1 MRRVYLDHAATTP
14 MDPAVAEVYTGHA
27 TGVFGNASSLH
38 QWGAAAHNALEEAR
52 EQVAA
57 LIGAHAREIIF
68 TSGGTE
74 SDNMAIR
81 GTAYQWRE
89 RGRHII
95 TSAIEHHAV
104 LHTCQALE
112 REGFEV
118 TYLPVDRAGFVDP
131 ADVRRAI
138 RPDTI
143 LVTIMMANNEVG
155 TIEPVAEIAALTR
168 AAGITF
174 HTDAVQAVGKIPVD
188 VERLGIDLLS
198 ISAHKLYGPKGVGA
212 LYIRQGVHIAPILF
226 GGEHERRL
234 RPGTQNVPGAAAFAA
249 AASMAGRRLA
259 EDARVQAGLRDRLLD
274 GIMSTVPDAEV
285 TGSRYDRLPNHA
297 SVLIAGV
304 DGSALLAGLDMAGIA
319 ASAGSACTAGA
330 VEPSHVLAAMGL
342 LREGDF
348 AALRLTVGRS
358 TTVEDIDY
366 VLAVLP
372 GLVDRLRRHTRP

>member
-14 MDPAVAEVYTGHA
+14 LDPTVAEVYTRHA

-74 SDNMAIR
+74 SDNLAIR
-81 GTAYQWRE
+81 GTAYQWRN

-104 LHTCQALE
+104 LHTCQDLE
-112 REGFEV
+112 QEGFEV
-118 TYLPVDRAGFVDP
+118 TYLPVDREGFVDP
-131 ADVRRAI
+131 EDVRKAI

-143 LVTIMMANNEVG
+143 LITIMMANNEIG
-155 TIEPVAEIAALTR
+155 TIEPVAEIAALAR

-188 VERLGIDLLS
+188 VEELGIDLLS
-198 ISAHKLYGPKGVGA
+198 MSAHKLYGPKGVGA
-212 LYIRQGVHIAPILF
+212 LYIRQGVRIAPILF
-226 GGEHERRL
+226 GGAHERGL

-249 AASMAGRRLA
+249 AAAIAAGRLVD
-259 EDARVQAGLRDRLLD
+259 DARTQAALRDRLLD
-274 GIMSTVPDAEV
+274 GIVSTIPDTEL
-285 TGSRYDRLPNHA
+285 TGRRYDRLPNHA
-297 SVLIAGV
+297 SVLIEGV

-342 LREGDF
+342 VREGDF
-348 AALRLTVGRS
+348 AALRLTLGRS
-358 TTVEDIDY
+358 TTMEDIDY
-366 VLAVLP
+366 VLDVLP
-372 GLVDRLRRHTRP
+372 GLVERLRRHTRS

>member
-14 MDPAVAEVYTGHA
+14 MDPAVAEVYIRHA

-38 QWGAAAHNALEEAR
+38 QWGAAARNALEEAR

-57 LIGAHAREIIF
+57 LIGAHPREIIF

-81 GTAYQWRE
+81 GTAYQLRE

-104 LHTCQALE
+104 LHTCQDLE
-112 REGFEV
+112 REGFAV
-118 TYLPVDRAGFVDP
+118 TYLPVDREGFVDP
-131 ADVRRAI
+131 GDVKKAI

-143 LVTIMMANNEVG
+143 LITIMMANNEVG
-155 TIEPVAEIAALTR
+155 TIEPAGEIAALAR
-168 AAGITF
+168 AAGIIF

-188 VERLGIDLLS
+188 VERLGVDLLS
-198 ISAHKLYGPKGVGA
+198 ISAHKLHGPKGVGA

-249 AASMAGRRLA
+249 ASSMAARRLA
-259 EDARVQAGLRDRLLD
+259 EDARVQASLRDRLLD
-274 GIMSTVPDAEV
+274 GIVSAIPDTAV
-285 TGSRYDRLPNHA
+285 TGRRYDRLPNHA

-348 AALRLTVGRS
+348 AALRLTLGRS

-366 VLAVLP
+366 VLDVLP
-372 GLVDRLRRHTRP
+372 GLVDRLRRQSRP

>member
-14 MDPAVAEVYTGHA
+14 LDPTVAEVYTRHA

-74 SDNMAIR
+74 SDNLAIR
-81 GTAYQWRE
+81 GTAYQWRN

-104 LHTCQALE
+104 LHTCQDLE
-112 REGFEV
+112 QEGFEV
-118 TYLPVDRAGFVDP
+118 TYLPVDREGFVDP
-131 ADVRRAI
+131 EDVRKAI

-143 LVTIMMANNEVG
+143 LITIMMANNEIG
-155 TIEPVAEIAALTR
+155 TIEPVAEIAALAR

-188 VERLGIDLLS
+188 VEELGIDLLS
-198 ISAHKLYGPKGVGA
+198 MSAHKLYGPKGVGA
-212 LYIRQGVHIAPILF
+212 LYIRQGMRIAPILF
-226 GGEHERRL
+226 GGAHERGL

-249 AASMAGRRLA
+249 AAAIAAGRLVD
-259 EDARVQAGLRDRLLD
+259 DARTQAALRDRLLD
-274 GIMSTVPDAEV
+274 GIVSTIPDTEL
-285 TGSRYDRLPNHA
+285 TGRRYDRLPNHA
-297 SVLIAGV
+297 SVLIEGV

-342 LREGDF
+342 VREGDF
-348 AALRLTVGRS
+348 AALRLTLGRS
-358 TTVEDIDY
+358 TTMEDIDY
-366 VLAVLP
+366 VLDVLP
-372 GLVDRLRRHTRP
+372 GLVERLRRHTRS